1 MKEKMKKMQHDAMNT
16 EDSAMI
22 VDPPSPIARHM
33 MWKMTHIKQYGHMA
47 FKATQEISDKIVS

>member
-1 MKEKMKKMQHDAMNT
+1 MKKIQHDAMST

-47 FKATQEISDKIVS
+47 FKAAQEISDKIVS